1 MTLNTYGPVVKARVK
16 RLLEALLSFVNYEF
30 EESDLDIEFKW
41 EAEDTSKPKLIIRTT
56 LANLHWLT
64 KKDKHSGELTK
75 AQIRQALKLLDKK
88 TEKNLVKILEDNRTQ
103 TQGVETWHFT
113 LTLWSKDKEKNLQKF
128 ERVWEDNRS
137 DKSKDLEATFKK
149 SEVSAEALQDEID
162 WQECCRKMLPTDLS
176 INPLLHGD
184 DVILTIEDIVPL
196 ELVERKQRPQQKDDF
211 SPEHFQLPAPTEY
224 ELPVEHNKF
233 LAHVL
238 ETENSI
244 KNRDRKIAII
254 GEPGAG
260 KTTILQEIAK
270 EVEGVGGLPIFV
282 KLADLEEKALE
293 KYLLEDWLKYA
304 TGKRSVSE
312 DIQDDFVE
320 QFNASRVWLL
330 LDGVDEIAATGNLLS
345 SLEKQLKGWIADARI
360 VLTCRLNVWDVG
372 KNDLYTF
379 EKYRI
384 QQLSYPD
391 LVGSFIHN
399 FFSKAGEPT
408 KGEKLIEKLERSQPR
423 IKDLVKNPLRLTL
436 LCRIWKRRQEELPK
450 TKAELYEWFVET
462 FYEWKDKPEIDLDK
476 RRLLEHALGEL
487 AKKAIDKETTKFRLR
502 ESFVRQE
509 LDKFDKSLF
518 DLACRVGWIINV
530 GVAAENSKETVY
542 AFYHPTF
549 QEYFGAL
556 AVEDWRYFLNHVP
569 DNPTQGIYRIF
580 EAQWKEVFLLWL
592 GREDVA
598 KEGKEKFIKMLVE
611 FEDGCQHLYWYQA
624 YFLAVVGIAEFR
636 DCTQGD
642 EIVAQVVQWAFGY
655 FDDIA
660 QAWQSFY
667 PLDKKATTVLRETLP
682 DKAILALTKLL
693 HVCQDQQIR
702 RKVAEKNG
710 KMFDERLLGEVAL
723 TLLELSPA
731 NLEATKAISELIN
744 NSHDDFIPPFLL
756 NNLELNAQVEVLR
769 RCVFLNSQSNQ
780 RPADNLK
787 EDKIGSPN
795 EIIDLIDFIN
805 TTDVNPLQLDAM
817 SRLEKIVT
825 GNPEAISPVI
835 AVIKRSLRSNQ
846 ETDRYPLFKALE
858 CMQRIGIG
866 SLEAINVLIEV
877 VSNDSDYGNYDP
889 GITFHA
895 IAALAAIGTGNPDVF
910 HFLMNLV
917 HTEKINLV
925 HKEFHWAMRLNA
937 LGGLG
942 AILSGDLFGLAVTN
956 LRGYLQDSVCKN
968 NRALYINCYWT
979 LWHCAQT
986 MPYPDFHKAWHSSN
1000 SPLP

>member
-1 MTLNTYGPVVKARVK
+1 MPRNTYGPAVKARVK
-16 RLLEALLSFVNYEF
+16 RLLEALLSFVNCEF

-41 EAEDTSKPKLIIRTT
+41 EVEDTSNPKLIIRTT
-56 LANLHWLT
+56 LADLHWLT

-320 QFNASRVWLL
+320 QFKVSRVWLL

-542 AFYHPTF
+542 AFFHPTF
-549 QEYFGAL
+549 EEYFAAL
-556 AVEDWRYFLNHVP
+556 AIENWGYFLNHVP
-569 DNPTQGIYRIF
+569 DNPAQGIYRIF
-580 EAQWKEVFLLWL
+580 EPQWKEVFLLWL
-592 GREDVA
+592 GREDVG
-598 KEGKEKFIKMLVE
+598 KEEKEKFIKMLVE
-611 FEDGCQHLYWYQA
+611 FKDGCRDFYKYRA
-624 YFLAVVGIAEFR
+624 YFLAAVGIAEFKDSIR
-636 DCTQGD
+636 AN
-642 EIVAQVVQWAFGY
+642 EIVEQIVQWAFGY
-655 FDDIA
+655 FDVEKQGW
-660 QAWQSFY
+660 QAF
-667 PLDKKATTVLRETLP
+667 LDPIGEGARAAIPETNRTKAITALVELINHSHNIKYICNKVAKLLINIDSGNSTA
-682 DKAILALTKLL
+682 KAILKESTNKCPDIFGEIIRNIQEENIPWQEESYLTISAS
-693 HVCQDQQIR
+693 DNSTDI
-702 RKVAEKNG
+702 N
-710 KMFDERLLGEVAL
+710 
-723 TLLELSPA
+723 TL
-731 NLEATKAISELIN
+731 
-744 NSHDDFIPPFLL
+744 
-756 NNLELNAQVEVLR
+756 VEVI
-769 RCVFLNSQSNQ
+769 NESQDEYTLWQ
-780 RPADNLK
+780 AADSLG
-787 EDKIGSPN
+787 KIG
-795 EIIDLIDFIN
+795 LGN
-805 TTDVNPLQLDAM
+805 TTAIITLVQLVNKYEDGII
-817 SRLEKIVT
+817 LESAVFSLGKI
-825 GNPEAISPVI
+825 G
-835 AVIKRSLRSNQ
+835 L
-846 ETDRYPLFKALE
+846 
-858 CMQRIGIG
+858 G
-866 SLEAINVLIEV
+866 SSI
-877 VSNDSDYGNYDP
+877 
-889 GITFHA
+889 A
-895 IAALAAIGTGNPDVF
+895 IAALVKLIVNSQAEFIRKLAANSLGKIGLGNPTAIDA
-910 HFLMNLV
+910 LV
-917 HTEKINLV
+917 KLIVNSQERDTC
-925 HKEFHWAMRLNA
+925 
-937 LGGLG
+937 GLG
-942 AILSGDLFGLAVTN
+942 VYNLMEILGDVQMEGVVTALN
-956 LRGYLQDSVCKN
+956 GSLLDETYENDFRRYRHYYYL
-968 NRALYINCYWT
+968 I
-979 LWHCAQT
+979 WHCAQT
-986 MPYPDFHKAWHSSN
+986 MPYPAFHKALHSSN